1 MQRMHNMKT
10 RTITGR
16 GLTTLAG
23 AAALMLSVFSSV
35 ALGDG
40 DASKIRWDIIKHPN
54 LVVSPGGVAS
64 ALAADKSMITL
75 TGSGTFEPGGE
86 VTGGGA
92 WATFDASGKQIASG
106 KYRIVNLVTWHPAPG
121 TLPCPPVTDTI
132 GNCADATAGLAVFRI
147 QYSNGGL
154 GKLVVSCHLPV
165 GSSPS
170 TYEGLT
176 VSKGFVD
183 YYLPVPPDP
192 TGNGTLFHVVG
203 RDDD

>member
-1 MQRMHNMKT
+1 MRS
-10 RTITGR
+10 RLITVR
-16 GLTTLAG
+16 GLATLAG
-23 AAALMLSVFSSV
+23 GAAVVLAVFAGV
-35 ALGDG
+35 VRGDE

-54 LVVSPGGVAS
+54 LVISPGGVAS

-86 VTGGGA
+86 VTGGGT
-92 WATFDASGKQIASG
+92 WATFDASGLQTASG

-132 GNCADATAGLAVFRI
+132 GNCADVTAGLAVFRI

-154 GKLVVSCHLPV
+154 GKLVISCHLPV

-192 TGNGTLFHVVG
+192 TDNGTAFHVVR